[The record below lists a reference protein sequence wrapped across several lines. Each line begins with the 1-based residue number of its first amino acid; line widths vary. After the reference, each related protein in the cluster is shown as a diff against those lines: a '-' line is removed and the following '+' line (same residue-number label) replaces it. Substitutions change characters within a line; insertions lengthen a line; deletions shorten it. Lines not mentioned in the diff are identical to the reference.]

1 MLTRKPLRY
10 FEERW
15 QKMKIEVFADGSG
28 TVADKSAGYGWII
41 VVDGVRI
48 SEGNGYIE
56 KGTNNDAEMEAAI
69 WGLVAAY
76 KYVTANKITVEPGD
90 VSLCSDSQIT
100 LGWANGTYRFK
111 QEHKYTR
118 FLALKELMV
127 KLKAGTR
134 WVRGHSG
141 DENNE
146 RCDELANLGR
156 HKMGP
161 NEKLP
166 SKKPSKRKVKEAV
179 ALVRKDE
186 QSPKVGKSQPKIGHK
201 RKGTISLH
209 YKNVLKIIDLD
220 ANVVEDYDE
229 SIHGKRESYLEVK

>member
-1 MLTRKPLRY
+1 
-10 FEERW
+10 
-15 QKMKIEVFADGSG
+15 MKIEIYTDGSATIASKPG
-28 TVADKSAGYGWII
+28 GYGWVL
-41 VVDGVRI
+41 VVDGVKA
-48 SEGNGYIE
+48 SEGNGHIE

-76 KYVTANKITVEPGD
+76 KYVTANKIALETGD

-156 HKMGP
+156 LKMGP
-161 NEKLP
+161 NDKLP
-166 SKKPSKRKVKEAV
+166 VKKHGKRAKTEKKEE
-179 ALVRKDE
+179 L
-186 QSPKVGKSQPKIGHK
+186 PKLGIEKPKIGNK
-201 RKGTISLH
+201 RRGTISLH

-220 ANVVEDYDE
+220 ANMVEDYDE
-229 SIHGKRESYLEVK
+229 SVHGKRESFIEVK